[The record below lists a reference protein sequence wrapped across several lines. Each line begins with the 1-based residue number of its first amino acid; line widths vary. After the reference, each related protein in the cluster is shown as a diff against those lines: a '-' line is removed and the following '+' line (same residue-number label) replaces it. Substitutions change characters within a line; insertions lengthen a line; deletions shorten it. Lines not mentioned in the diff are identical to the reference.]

1 MVLIM
6 GGLLEENV
14 AIYRQ
19 FPLLIQR
26 FKPEMQRTAT
36 LTESVRK
43 ADRLLEIQ
51 FRTEAPRA
59 LAN

>member
-1 MVLIM
+1 M

-26 FKPEMQRTAT
+26 FKPEMQ
-36 LTESVRK
+36 
-43 ADRLLEIQ
+43 
-51 FRTEAPRA
+51 
-59 LAN
+59 